1 MSARVDINCLFVPFL
16 KLTNG
21 RKRQRVILN
30 LVSNIFR
37 SFWFWFFAAFQK
49 KSEKT
54 IFYKATLCLAVTY
67 KPPQKPRKQTSP
79 PGVSKLQKK
88 NAKKEGKKKKNQLS
102 LFRRSSRNG
111 GLSFREVLV
120 LNSLLHS
127 LGLLITVCRILVP
140 EVTQRGVERRVQASR
155 LTNAQDSTDKGWNW
169 FLWMNC
175 CTLPCTT
182 YEWTNWW
189 VTRVS
194 ICLWK

>member
-1 MSARVDINCLFVPFL
+1 MV
-16 KLTNG
+16 
-21 RKRQRVILN
+21 
-30 LVSNIFR
+30 LVFCSV
-37 SFWFWFFAAFQK
+37 SK

-88 NAKKEGKKKKNQLS
+88 NAKKEGGKKKNQLS

-155 LTNAQDSTDKGWNW
+155 LTNTQDSTDKGWNW

-182 YEWTNWW
+182 Y
-189 VTRVS
+189 
-194 ICLWK
+194 K

>member
-37 SFWFWFFAAFQK
+37 SVWFWFFAAFQK
-49 KSEKT
+49 KWENHLLQSNALFSRHLQTTSETKKT
-54 IFYKATLCLAVTY
+54 NFTSRR
-67 KPPQKPRKQTSP
+67 QQTS
-79 PGVSKLQKK
+79 KEKRQKRG
-88 NAKKEGKKKKNQLS
+88 EKKNQLS

-111 GLSFREVLV
+111 GLPFREVLV